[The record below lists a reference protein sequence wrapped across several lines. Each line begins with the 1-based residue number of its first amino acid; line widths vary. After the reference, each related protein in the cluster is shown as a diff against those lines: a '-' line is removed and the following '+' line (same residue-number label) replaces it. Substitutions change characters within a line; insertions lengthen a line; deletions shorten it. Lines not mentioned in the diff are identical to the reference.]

1 MGRQLTI
8 KEIAVKAGVSA
19 GTVDRVLHNRGKVA
33 PDKEARVKSILEEI
47 DFKLNLHTS
56 AISIKKNYDIIICT
70 PEYGPGEYWGMVN
83 AGIRSALEEYNDL
96 NITCTPI
103 LYDQFNDES
112 CRKAHASVLR
122 HKADAVI
129 IGPVFES
136 ETRSLCL
143 ELDKKGTPYAFVDSA
158 VEGTSPIA
166 SYIADNPAGGILA
179 GKLLE
184 NLAGKGA
191 GIMLCRPEHKGF
203 EHNTQRLQGFYD
215 YIDSAI
221 GRDNFKE
228 VFFSMDDSEGSS
240 QAIMDA
246 LIANPG
252 IKGIAIL
259 NSRGYF
265 VADILSEHHRNDI
278 KVISFD
284 LSYNNSRCL
293 KNDSI
298 HILLSQRP
306 ATQGFNAVKA
316 LIEYIIYR
324 DDKKT
329 FIRMPIDILMKDNL
343 PFYKESQI

>member
-8 KEIAVKAGVSA
+8 KEIAAKAGVSA

-56 AISIKKNYDIIICT
+56 AISIKKKYEIIICT

-83 AGIRSALEEYNDL
+83 AGIRSALDEYNDL
-96 NITCTPI
+96 SITCTPI
-103 LYDQFNDES
+103 LYDQFDDVS

-136 ETRSLCL
+136 ETRSLCM
-143 ELDKKGTPYAFVDSA
+143 ELDKRGVPYAFVDSA

-166 SYIADNPAGGILA
+166 SYIADNPVGGSLA
-179 GKLLE
+179 CKLL
-184 NLAGKGA
+184 LGLVGADA
-191 GIMLCRPEHKGF
+191 GIMLCRPTHKGF

-215 YIDSAI
+215 CIETSV
-221 GRDNFKE
+221 GRELFKE
-228 VFFSMDDSEGSS
+228 VFFSMDDIDGSS
-240 QAIMDA
+240 KAI
-246 LIANPG
+246 LSTLEANPC

-298 HILLSQRP
+298 HIVLSQRP
-306 ATQGFNAVKA
+306 STQGFNALKD

-324 DDKKT
+324 DAKNT
-329 FIRMPIDILMKDNL
+329 FIRMPIDILMKENL
-343 PFYKESQI
+343 PFYKESQL